1 MIAPQVHPRCSVQFA
16 RIWTLVSISCR
27 SLECCIIPALAAAR
41 CKMPS
46 ALDSFLSNS
55 FSWVTSIMK
64 DLRLSL
70 KMTCH
75 DTTAGKSPPVLW
87 PPLQALRWPSSVLS
101 RLLHCTEWQNWQHH
115 AVSQHRIG
123 YSSEVRRKRSC
134 QAMLRCPSH
143 KQWVSCSARSFFS
156 STWHFFLARSTF
168 CFARSWISWPPRNSA
183 GLGQLS
189 YTCTRH
195 LL

>member
-1 MIAPQVHPRCSVQFA
+1 
-16 RIWTLVSISCR
+16 
-27 SLECCIIPALAAAR
+27 
-41 CKMPS
+41 MPS

-64 DLRLSL
+64 DCTKAELENDLPW
-70 KMTCH
+70 H
-75 DTTAGKSPPVLW
+75 ATAGKSPPVLW

-101 RLLHCTEWQNWQHH
+101 RLLHCMERQNWQHH
-115 AVSQHRIG
+115 SVSQHRIG

-134 QAMLRCPSH
+134 QAVLLCPSH

-168 CFARSWISWPPRNSA
+168 CFARSWISWPPRSSA
-183 GLGQLS
+183 GSGQLS